1 LRDGDPYNLIQVML
15 AKGWNLRPHPFVPVH
30 PLRHPTESAR
40 LDMRVTVVGAG
51 IAGLTTALAL
61 SEGGAQVTV
70 IERSAGLGASA
81 CSRYAGGMLAP
92 WCEAEGAEPLVT
104 RLGQE
109 ALAYWPRHYPAT
121 VLRGSLVL
129 APARDTPDLERF
141 ARRTTQHERLDAAGI
156 VALEP
161 DLEGRFAAGLF
172 FPREAHLDPRRALA
186 ALAETLA
193 QRGVTIRF
201 GEAVDVTAPGGDI
214 LADCRGF
221 AGADRLPDLRGV
233 KGEMLILRCP
243 AVSLSR
249 PVRLLHPR
257 FPLYVVPRGEG
268 VFMLGA
274 TMVES
279 GERHRVTA
287 RSVVEL
293 LSAAYALHPAFAEA
307 EILEMGADA
316 RPAFPDNLPRIR
328 AHGRVVTVN
337 GLFRHGFLLSPALA
351 RRAADFILNGIEYPE
366 VMDEHPRQQRT
377 A

>member
-1 LRDGDPYNLIQVML
+1 
-15 AKGWNLRPHPFVPVH
+15 
-30 PLRHPTESAR
+30 
-40 LDMRVTVVGAG
+40 MRVTVVGAG

-61 SEGGAQVTV
+61 SEGGAEVTV
-70 IERSAGLGASA
+70 VERSASLGADA

-92 WCEAEGAEPLVT
+92 WCEAESAEPLVT

-109 ALAYWPRHYPAT
+109 ALAYWPQHDPGT
-121 VLRGSLVL
+121 VQRGSLVL
-129 APARDTPDLERF
+129 APARDAPDLERF
-141 ARRTTQHERLDAAGI
+141 ARRTTRHERLDAAGI
-156 VALEP
+156 AALEP
-161 DLEGRFAAGLF
+161 DLEGRFRHGLF
-172 FPREAHLDPRRALA
+172 FSDEAHLNPRRALA
-186 ALAETLA
+186 ALAETLT
-193 QRGVTIRF
+193 QRGVVIRF
-201 GEAVDVTAPGGDI
+201 GETVDVGAPSHDLI
-214 LADCRGF
+214 ADCRGY
-221 AGADRLPDLRGV
+221 AASDRLPDLRGV

-243 AVSLSR
+243 AVGLSR

-257 FPLYVVPRGEG
+257 WPLYVVPRGDG

-316 RPAFPDNLPRIR
+316 RPAFFDNLPRIR
-328 AHGRVVTVN
+328 AEGHVVAVN

-351 RRAADFILNGIEYPE
+351 RRAADFILHRIHSPE
-366 VMDEHPRQQRT
+366 VMDENPRQQRT

>member
-1 LRDGDPYNLIQVML
+1 
-15 AKGWNLRPHPFVPVH
+15 
-30 PLRHPTESAR
+30 
-40 LDMRVTVVGAG
+40 MRVTVIGAG

-61 SEGGAQVTV
+61 SDGGAEVTV
-70 IERSAGLGASA
+70 IEQSATLGANA

-92 WCEAEGAEPLVT
+92 WCEAENAEPLVT

-109 ALAYWPRHYPAT
+109 ALAYWPRHFPPT
-121 VLRGSLVL
+121 VQRGSLVL
-129 APARDTPDLERF
+129 APQREAPDLERF
-141 ARRTTQHERLDAAGI
+141 AHRTTEHERLDAAGI
-156 VALEP
+156 AALEP
-161 DLEGRFAAGLF
+161 DLAGRFRKGLF

-186 ALAETLA
+186 TLAETLT
-193 QRGVTIRF
+193 QRGVAIRL
-201 GEAVDVTAPGGDI
+201 GETADVTAPGRDLI
-214 LADCRGF
+214 ADCRGF
-221 AGADRLPDLRGV
+221 AAADRLPDLRGV

-243 AVSLSR
+243 AVHLSR

-328 AHGRVVTVN
+328 PQGRVVAVN

-351 RRAADFILNGIEYPE
+351 RRAADFILHGIQDPE
-366 VMDEHPRQQRT
+366 VMDEHPRQQRI